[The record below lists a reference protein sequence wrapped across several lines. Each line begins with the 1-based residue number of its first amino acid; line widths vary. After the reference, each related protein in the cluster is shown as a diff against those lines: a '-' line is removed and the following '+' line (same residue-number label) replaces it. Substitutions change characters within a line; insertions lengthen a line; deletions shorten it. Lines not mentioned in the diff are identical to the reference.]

1 MDLRSIKNHIKQ
13 VCGLTFEADK
23 EVVLISGLQSRMA
36 TLKTDDI
43 EAYLKCVADDP
54 DEFQSLVNL
63 LTINETYFFRET
75 QHIDLLK
82 EYLLPRLLTER
93 AGSPHPIRI
102 LCAGCSSGEEPYTL
116 AIALQEAFGCI
127 AAQQFAITAADIDS
141 HVLARAKSAI
151 YSGLSF
157 RNMPVEMVARWFT
170 PYEKNRFQLKDTIR
184 NMVRFRQLNLLED
197 SYPMELIGQDVIMF
211 RNVSIY
217 FDTEVRKSVQTK
229 LAALLNDGG
238 ALIVGL
244 TESLPND
251 FGILTLTVDK
261 GVFYFVKA
269 KVPPK
274 PDTLP
279 PEMKSPRPAP
289 TAKPLSRPPRKPL
302 PPLSES
308 GRAAAVAPCVEPSF
322 DHAMACIREK
332 RYDEALAEI
341 NQLELLHSVDARYDV
356 LRAHVAFNRKDM
368 GSAKT
373 AAQQA
378 LKHDEWNLDA
388 MLLLAQIARLQ
399 DQPDEAVR
407 WLKQVVYHQ
416 PQCWPAHYWLAEIFR
431 QGGENDKAGREYRI
445 VVNQTAAEGGSGIG
459 LLMFPLGVSPQEVGA
474 LCRHQLK
481 KLGAE

>member
-1 MDLRSIKNHIKQ
+1 M
-13 VCGLTFEADK
+13 
-23 EVVLISGLQSRMA
+23 
-36 TLKTDDI
+36 
-43 EAYLKCVADDP
+43 
-54 DEFQSLVNL
+54 
-63 LTINETYFFRET
+63 
-75 QHIDLLK
+75 
-82 EYLLPRLLTER
+82 
-93 AGSPHPIRI
+93 
-102 LCAGCSSGEEPYTL
+102 
-116 AIALQEAFGCI
+116 
-127 AAQQFAITAADIDS
+127 
-141 HVLARAKSAI
+141 
-151 YSGLSF
+151 
-157 RNMPVEMVARWFT
+157 
-170 PYEKNRFQLKDTIR
+170 
-184 NMVRFRQLNLLED
+184 
-197 SYPMELIGQDVIMF
+197 
-211 RNVSIY
+211 
-217 FDTEVRKSVQTK
+217 
-229 LAALLNDGG
+229 
-238 ALIVGL
+238 
-244 TESLPND
+244 
-251 FGILTLTVDK
+251 
-261 GVFYFVKA
+261 
-269 KVPPK
+269 
-274 PDTLP
+274 
-279 PEMKSPRPAP
+279 
-289 TAKPLSRPPRKPL
+289 
-302 PPLSES
+302 
-308 GRAAAVAPCVEPSF
+308 APCVEPSF

-373 AAQQA
+373 AAQQD